1 MSSTVLMIVLAGAVF
16 VWLLFCILIYNAY
29 RASSLLAAPTVSS
42 CLFLLGA
49 TVAASVLVPG
59 ALNLL
64 PLWVGVLVLSFL
76 HLHKTQTRRK
86 RPAMESLNRHRV
98 NPTTT
103 PESFV
108 HEENSYI

>member
-16 VWLLFCILIYNAY
+16 VWLLVCILIYNAY
-29 RASSLLAAPTVSS
+29 RTSSLLAAPTVSS

-59 ALNLL
+59 AFYLL
-64 PLWVGVLVLSFL
+64 PVWVGVLVLSLL
-76 HLHKTQTRRK
+76 HLHQTQTRRN

-98 NPTTT
+98 NPTT

-108 HEENSYI
+108 QEENSYI